1 MFYYRGNLLKS
12 GRLVPNIVKD
22 SSPNN
27 NNSQVTLG
35 NKDQFNLGKPNLSPY
50 SL

>member
-1 MFYYRGNLLKS
+1 MLYRRGNLLEL
-12 GRLVPNIVKD
+12 GYLVPNIVKD

-35 NKDQFNLGKPNLSPY
+35 NKDQFNLGEPNPGPY